1 MIHKL
6 SIEKQVNMR
15 ITQSDAELLCKAIL
29 CAGHITFS
37 EQFDNQSWQ
46 RLETMR
52 TQLMALQ
59 GWKEQS

>member
-1 MIHKL
+1 MTHKL
-6 SIEKQVNMR
+6 SIEKQFNMR
-15 ITQSDAELLCKAIL
+15 IMESDAELLCKAIL
-29 CAGHITFS
+29 CAGDIKFS

-46 RLETMR
+46 RLQTMR

>member
-1 MIHKL
+1 MTHKL
-6 SIEKQVNMR
+6 SIEKQFNMR
-15 ITQSDAELLCKAIL
+15 IMESDAELLCKAIQ

-59 GWKEQS
+59 GWRKQS

>member
-1 MIHKL
+1 MTHKL
-6 SIEKQVNMR
+6 SIEKQFTMR
-15 ITQSDAELLCKAIL
+15 IMESDAALLCRAIQ

-46 RLETMR
+46 RLKTLR